1 MPQARLNSVTTLS
14 PLPAAGLIYYD
25 LDDTVG
31 ALRSRLNV
39 LFLQ

>member
-1 MPQARLNSVTTLS
+1 MTHLQRVQTS
-14 PLPAAGLIYYD
+14 AAGLIYYD
-25 LDDTVG
+25 LDYSVG